1 MKLNIKVKHLVYA
14 AAIVIMIPLLFQ
26 YVVPQARALL
36 DREQEKSSGVL
47 SEKEANRILAE
58 LERLP
63 DSSKRKWTLIAD
75 HFIST
80 SADSIIGDA
89 DIIIGAGT
97 VMEKGPDL
105 GRSFLWQ
112 EKAPYL
118 EQYVT
123 SGPANGYLVRAAK
136 QLAYYYDKTGEQ
148 SKAIACLQTAED
160 RMHNEENY
168 VNSWQELA
176 LARAKL
182 LSANGDIADSNQ
194 VLEKLSEQS
203 DSNWLN
209 QDMTVLK
216 VQNLIRQGKLKEA
229 LALTG
234 DHISEAR
241 KSEQGWRNALVP
253 SPTTLGGQIKK
264 ALQQGT
270 GPVEVGG
277 TLKRSDGSPIAG
289 AGVFLRYDHDLNHSV
304 MEQELHQ
311 TMTAADG
318 SFVFRGV
325 LTGQYKIYL
334 GLSYDQL
341 DGYSWSKGND
351 DWIEVQTGGQTTSGN
366 AAHNDEHMI
375 EHNIVL
381 TPLIELVEPVNQ
393 MVITEP
399 EVTFRWE
406 PVEGAAYYN
415 LLGRIQVKNGSIGSV
430 MKSYI
435 KGHELRLTTDELYRV
450 RIGLSFGE
458 SGDWNSIS
466 PESLLGFANTDNRFA
481 WEIQAYDHEGRQLSS
496 SGGYRLREETMGNLP
511 FFYLKA
517 RTMTA
522 ADHLVLAGKMDEAL
536 AAYRAAYE
544 EDEKDI
550 YSLNMLIRMLSA
562 KDSVVGDAAAKAEA
576 FHYLKRL
583 RELTAAPD
591 ILNELLMFYYEQR
604 NWSAYHA
611 ELNEYLRISGQPLN
625 DYEQSIYATA
635 LMMQEK
641 LEDAAKAFQVAM
653 EIDNSHRFVGNY
665 LAVLL
670 SSRDTMEPALRVAK
684 KYPERMLNTNERYWE
699 LLVEQLQQEASLHS
713 AETGD
718 NQSTAA
724 YKAEM
729 KRVLAM
735 HYRGEDVKL
744 QAWLTQAKNRPAL
757 RAFVQAL
764 QGVS

>member
-14 AAIVIMIPLLFQ
+14 AAVVIMVPLLFQ
-26 YVVPQARALL
+26 FVVPQARALF
-36 DREQEKSSGVL
+36 DKVQEKSSGVL
-47 SEKEANRILAE
+47 SEEEADRILAE

-63 DSSKRKWTLIAD
+63 DSNKRKWTLIAD

-80 SADSIIGDA
+80 SADSIVTDA

-97 VMEKGPDL
+97 VMEKGPEK

-118 EQYVT
+118 EQYVQ

-136 QLAYYYDKTGEQ
+136 QLAYYYAKTGEQ
-148 SKAIACLQTAED
+148 NKAIASLQTAED
-160 RMHNEENY
+160 RMHDEENY
-168 VNSWQELA
+168 SNSWQELA

-182 LSANGDIADSNQ
+182 LSAKGDIAGSDQ
-194 VLEKLSEQS
+194 VLKKLSEQS
-203 DSNWLN
+203 ESSWLN
-209 QDMTVLK
+209 QDMTMLR
-216 VQNLIRQGKLKEA
+216 VQNLIRQGKLEEA

-234 DHISEAR
+234 DQISEAR
-241 KSEQGWRNALVP
+241 KSEQGWRNALVS
-253 SPTTLGGQIKK
+253 SPITLGSQIKK
-264 ALQQGT
+264 ALQQGS
-270 GPVEVGG
+270 GPVEVTG

-289 AGVFLRYDHDLNHSV
+289 AGVFLRYAHDLNHSV
-304 MEQELHQ
+304 MEQELFQ

-318 SFVFRGV
+318 SFAFHGV

-334 GLSYDQL
+334 ALGYDQL
-341 DGYSWSKGND
+341 DGYSWSKGSD
-351 DWIEVQTGGQTTSGN
+351 DWIEVQTGGR
-366 AAHNDEHMI
+366 AASEDAAQNEEHII
-375 EHNIVL
+375 ERNLVL

-430 MKSYI
+430 IKSYI
-435 KGHELRLTTDELYRV
+435 KGHELRLSTDELYRA
-450 RIGLSFGE
+450 RGGLSFGE
-458 SGDWNSIS
+458 NGDWNSIS
-466 PESLLGFANTDNRFA
+466 PESLLGYANTDNRFA
-481 WEIQAYDHEGRQLSS
+481 WEIQAYDQEGRQISS

-522 ADHLVLAGKMDEAL
+522 ADHLVLEGKMDEAL

-544 EDEKDI
+544 ENEKDI
-550 YSLNMLIRMLSA
+550 YSLNMIIRMLGA
-562 KDSVVGDAAAKAEA
+562 KDSIVGDAAAKAES
-576 FHYLKRL
+576 FLYLQRL
-583 RELTAAPD
+583 RELAPEPD
-591 ILNELLMFYYEQR
+591 ILNQLFMSYYEQR
-604 NWSAYHA
+604 NWPAFHA

-635 LMMQEK
+635 LMKQEK
-641 LEDAAKAFQVAM
+641 LEEAAKAFQEAM
-653 EIDNSHRFVGNY
+653 ELDKSHRFVGNY
-665 LAVLL
+665 IAVLL
-670 SSRDTMEPALRVAK
+670 SSRDTMEPALQIAK
-684 KYPERMLNTNERYWE
+684 KYPERMLNSNERYWE
-699 LLVEQLQQEASLHS
+699 LLVEQLQQEASLIQS
-713 AETGD
+713 EVGD
-718 NQSTAA
+718 SKSTAA

-735 HYRGEDVKL
+735 YYRGEDVQLK
-744 QAWLTQAKNRPAL
+744 AWLAQVKGRPAL
-757 RAFVQAL
+757 QAFVQAL
-764 QGVS
+764 QNVN